1 MGNVLR
7 TNDVVLATVLAPLT
21 SAKGVWFSLLCGYS
35 SAGEQHSLVVEFN
48 ECMPALSAS
57 WTPRGSKFHPIV
69 MGIASLAH
77 AVDE

>member
-1 MGNVLR
+1 MHMGNVLR

-35 SAGEQHSLVVEFN
+35 SAGEQHSLD